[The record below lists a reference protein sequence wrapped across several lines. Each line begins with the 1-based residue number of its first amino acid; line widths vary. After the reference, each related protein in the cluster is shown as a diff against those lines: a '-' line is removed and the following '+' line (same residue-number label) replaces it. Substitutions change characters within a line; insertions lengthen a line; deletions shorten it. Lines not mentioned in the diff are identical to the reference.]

1 MIILNLLEEKRA
13 LMKLIVELIHERKAI
28 TSLYGAI
35 EKRLNQ
41 IEEIENTI
49 SEGPLYTKTT
59 IIPKKEIDYAKFNDQ
74 KIKPSSIPY
83 DIISKDICY
92 VLKTSGIPM
101 NASQIYSVV
110 TKNLHFN
117 LGYKNLVNN
126 ILPKMVDDNNLPV
139 EKVHRGFWQYRH
151 TEKSHR

>member
-1 MIILNLLEEKRA
+1 
-13 LMKLIVELIHERKAI
+13 MKLLVELMHERKAVA
-28 TSLYGAI
+28 SLYEAV
-35 EKRLNQ
+35 EKRLNR

-49 SEGPLYTKTT
+49 SEGHALSQTT

-74 KIKPSSIPY
+74 KVKPSFIPY

-92 VLKTSGIPM
+92 ILKTSGIPM
-101 NASQIYSVV
+101 NALQIYSVV

-126 ILPKMVDDNNLPV
+126 ILPKMADDINLPV

-151 TEKSHR
+151 AEKSHR

>member
-1 MIILNLLEEKRA
+1 MNLFEEKRA

-28 TSLYGAI
+28 TSLYEAI

-41 IEEIENTI
+41 IEIIENTI
-49 SEGPLYTKTT
+49 SEGPSFTKAT

-74 KIKPSSIPY
+74 KVKPASIPY

-151 TEKSHR
+151 TEKSRR